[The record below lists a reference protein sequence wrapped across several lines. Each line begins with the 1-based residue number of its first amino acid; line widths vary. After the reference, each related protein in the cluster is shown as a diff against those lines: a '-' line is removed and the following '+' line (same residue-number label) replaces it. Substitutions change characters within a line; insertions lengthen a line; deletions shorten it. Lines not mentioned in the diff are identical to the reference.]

1 VSIRELWRHMANL
14 SNTGQLGMQAQRS
27 KTFCGLA
34 AILSLLLGGC
44 AAGPFRATELPQ
56 HYRAAETEN
65 VEEIDLSRLANYWTN
80 SRLIDRGDVLE
91 VTIVTN
97 YHNLAA
103 TTTPVRVG
111 ENGAAN
117 IPLIG
122 PVSLAGLELEGA
134 EQTIAA
140 AGITRGVFRNPHVT
154 VTMKRQRTNKVTVI
168 GAVEEPGVY
177 ELPRASSSLLAAVVG
192 AGGLAED
199 AGSDV
204 EIRRSAGRVT
214 PPGPTQL
221 DMPHTAGG
229 TPAELTAYHPNQPG
243 GHSAVRVVHINL
255 TTAATDGDDRHWLG
269 DGDVVV
275 VSRRTPKPIYVMGLV
290 RKPGEY
296 EMPPN
301 QDMYLLDALA
311 KAGDRTL
318 QVADKVYIIR
328 RVPGED
334 KPIVIQSSIRQA
346 KHNEL
351 ANVRLAPGDTVSVE
365 ETPATVLVDTLKS
378 FMRFGISSSV
388 PMF

>member
-1 VSIRELWRHMANL
+1 MAN
-14 SNTGQLGMQAQRS
+14 SSTTGQLGMQTLRF
-27 KTFCGLA
+27 KTFCELT
-34 AILSLLLGGC
+34 AILSLFLGGC
-44 AAGPFRATELPQ
+44 AAKPFMAMELPRQ
-56 HYRAAETEN
+56 YRAPPTEN
-65 VEEIDLSRLANYWTN
+65 IEKIDLSRLANHWTN
-80 SRLIDRGDVLE
+80 SQLIDRGDVLE

-111 ENGAAN
+111 QNGVAD

-134 EQTIAA
+134 EQTIAT
-140 AGITRGVFRNPHVT
+140 AGIARGVFRNPHVT

-177 ELPRASSSLLAAVVG
+177 ELPRGSSSLLAAVVE

-214 PPGPTQL
+214 PTAPPRL
-221 DMPHTAGG
+221 DLPHTAGG
-229 TPAELTAYHPNQPG
+229 APAELTSYHPNQPG

-275 VSRRTPKPIYVMGLV
+275 ISRRTPKPVYVMGLV

-296 EMPPN
+296 EMPPS

-318 QVADKVYIIR
+318 QVADKVYVIR
-328 RVPGED
+328 RVPGVNG
-334 KPIVIQSSIRQA
+334 PIVIKSSIRQA

-351 ANVRLAPGDTVSVE
+351 ANVRLAPGDIVSVE